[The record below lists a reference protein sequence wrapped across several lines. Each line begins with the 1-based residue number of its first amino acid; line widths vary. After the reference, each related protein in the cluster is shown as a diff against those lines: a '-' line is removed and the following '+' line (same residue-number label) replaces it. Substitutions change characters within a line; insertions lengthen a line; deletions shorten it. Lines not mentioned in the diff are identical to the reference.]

1 MRKSVNTKNPYY
13 FLNIKEVMG
22 TVAMWAIRQSPYH
35 CPENLEIVMECI
47 SNSIEPEK
55 FIFDTFFEI
64 HPDYLYNWINKTLKS
79 IPEVISW
86 NHSKKKRTLADLESK
101 DPDFDFID
109 LDALV
114 RNVYLTLKREEE
126 KRISEFEAEKYLVS
140 EPKSV

>member
-1 MRKSVNTKNPYY
+1 MNQSIDPKNPYY
-13 FLNIKEVMG
+13 LLDIKEVMG

-35 CPENLEIVMECI
+35 CPENLEIVMERV

-114 RNVYLTLKREEE
+114 KNVYFTLKREEE
-126 KRISEFEAEKYLVS
+126 KRISEFKDWKCLTS
-140 EPKSV
+140 GM